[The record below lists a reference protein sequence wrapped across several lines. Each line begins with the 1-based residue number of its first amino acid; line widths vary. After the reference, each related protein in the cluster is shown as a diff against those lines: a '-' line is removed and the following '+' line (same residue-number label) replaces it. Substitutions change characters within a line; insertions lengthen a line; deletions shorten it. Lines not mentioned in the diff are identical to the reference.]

1 METLTSAAA
10 RQTVE
15 DNCLKGFSQNFAEV
29 RPSRL
34 AAL

>member
-15 DNCLKGFSQNFAEV
+15 DNCLKVFSQNFAEV
-29 RPSRL
+29 RLSHF
-34 AAL
+34 AAP